1 MDVAASSV
9 PVGVRALKNN
19 LSHYLERVRDGE
31 QVVVTDRGRPIAR
44 LVGVE
49 ASTDRLADLIEA
61 GLVQPARRSRQ
72 KLPKRVSSEGLVSDL
87 VAQQRR

>member
-1 MDVAASSV
+1 MDVAASPV

-44 LVGVE
+44 LVGIE

-72 KLPKRVSSEGLVSDL
+72 KLPKRVRSEGLVSDL